1 MNTFFSH
8 EQKHWTMK
16 IFLEK
21 MAYVIWQ
28 VTWSFFPRIPFTKC
42 VSIYQGWPNCMLGL
56 TAFLGIRIKGV
67 DVSDQDNAYWDFF
80 LRFYR

>member
-21 MAYVIWQ
+21 MACYLTGHMVLFSQ
-28 VTWSFFPRIPFTKC
+28 NT
-42 VSIYQGWPNCMLGL
+42 IYEMCLDLLGM
-56 TAFLGIRIKGV
+56 T
-67 DVSDQDNAYWDFF
+67 
-80 LRFYR
+80 